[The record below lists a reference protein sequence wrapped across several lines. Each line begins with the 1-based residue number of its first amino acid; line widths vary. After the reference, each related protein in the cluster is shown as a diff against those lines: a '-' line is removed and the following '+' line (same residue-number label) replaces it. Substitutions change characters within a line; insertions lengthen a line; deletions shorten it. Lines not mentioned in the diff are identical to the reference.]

1 MSVYSYNTQGIFP
14 SIIRAA
20 SEGLGSFSYV
30 YEPSIIDR
38 YNELDYGSLEFN
50 STPVTE
56 TETVAVD
63 NLNATLT
70 NTFLTDSG
78 TGTGTTGGFN
88 IGRHIRFNSTNKPR
102 TVEFSLPNNINSSL
116 TFEVIRGNDNNGGED
131 PDTVAESLNLE
142 YYDGSSWISIDA
154 VVAHND
160 TTFDTLKSVE
170 ITIPVVARTAGTQ
183 FRLIQL
189 DHSGNNWD
197 HYGLKSVTYTH
208 TTTPVLPTINFGNI
222 SDINAT
228 LEDYGRVV
236 YVTNVES
243 FGFVKVVSESSW
255 KATNTYEGIGIAFTF
270 GKQTAPAVY
279 GYIVDGKVKGL
290 SLGGASTEVFSP
302 KHDGVGS
309 TSVLGQ
315 SPIGIGVGVFGSG
328 TLFTIASTDDAFVST
343 WTSSGYISK
352 VTGAARDITLVHETG
367 FGDLFTL
374 SNGQQRATNAFVG
387 SGGLKLVSRKPELPE
402 LSDEKH
408 TEKYINDSIIEFS
421 KEDYGYLTICHPND
435 IEDVSGTLSGTSSGC
450 IVRVGSTA
458 SIDPGTTYGISLGAN
473 APSNFIDYGLISE
486 SAAPQVDF
494 GKILTTGN
502 LIPFGL
508 FHLDPENGAQFAFN
522 PTWTSRGYISKLT
535 GEASVPL
542 DVSVFGTGTIRK
554 LGGDSITNFALLQP
568 GDGLFGFRSD
578 TEIGITAGI
587 TGTGFIPT
595 LNGAADS
602 VTFNPEEKDLLFSLI
617 GEATFSFNPNWVG
630 SGVLFTLQTAVEKT
644 VYDYIGSGRIFGFN
658 NLEEKK
664 VYDYNCSS
672 IVAFPESD
680 YGFIINTGAITCID
694 VDGVISTNETTT
706 SGCIK
711 VLNTL
716 TIDPGVTY
724 SVRPQSTIV
733 TGFLDYGLTSEN
745 AAPLADFG
753 DILGTPRLG
762 LPGCIYGHI
771 DITGESV
778 NNFAP
783 NWISRG
789 YISKLIGEARV
800 PLDVTVFGTGTI
812 RKLGGDSIT
821 NFSLLQ
827 PGDGLFGFHS
837 ESQIG
842 IGVGIFGDGF
852 IPTLSGAADSVT
864 FNPDEKDLLFS
875 LTGEATFTHNLNWI
889 GSGVLF
895 TLQTAVER
903 TVYDYVGSG
912 GLFGFNN
919 LEEVK
924 VYSYN
929 CSSIVPFPENDYGFI
944 INTGAIA
951 CVNVD
956 GVISASET
964 TTSGCIKVLNSLTID
979 SGVTYSIR
987 PQSTIVSSVLDYGLT
1002 SENAA
1007 PLADFGHIL
1016 DTPRLGMPG
1025 CIYGHIDITGASVNS
1040 LAPNWISQGVIKLS
1054 GEGRVPLDVAVFGT
1068 GTIRKLGG
1076 DSITNF
1082 SLLQPGDGLFGFR
1095 SDTEIGIGVGI
1106 FGDGFIPTLSGAA
1119 DSVTFN
1125 PEEKDL
1131 LFSFTGEATFAFN
1144 PNWVGSGVL
1153 FTLQTA
1159 IERTVY
1165 DYVGSGGLFG
1175 FNNLEEV
1182 KVYSYNCSSV
1192 APYTEPDYGFIIDPN
1207 AVSCVD
1213 VDGVISTDTTSTTG
1227 CTKVL
1232 NSLTV
1237 DPGVTYT
1244 ITPQYTVPSSTL
1256 DYGFVA
1262 ENASPLV
1269 DHGHILGTPRQGLP
1283 ACIYGEIDIFG
1294 VADIKFTPNYIGRG
1308 FIYLDG
1314 VAISPLFARNLG
1326 SGEIKLSGNSKTN
1339 FSPSQP
1345 GDGLFGFR
1353 SDTEIGITV
1362 GITGTGTL
1370 FGYTGTA
1377 ESLSTIPP
1385 TEQPIFTFVGTSG
1398 DPGILLA
1405 HEGSGSLFAVSGG
1418 DLRVQYAYET
1428 TGSIT
1433 LCSKKPE
1440 LSELSEEKHTEV
1452 YSMDLCRDEPELD
1465 YGRIVDLSANSVCV
1479 DVDGVVSTNTTSS
1492 SGCTKV
1498 TLGSTLSIDPGVTY
1512 TLTAFTTVPTV
1523 FADYQDVSDT
1533 EDGLT
1538 DYGHILDTTGLVCPF
1553 GQLDSLKG
1561 TLVEKYIRNTSIFT
1575 ESTVIKIGG
1584 DAFIVVPPQ
1593 WNNISPPIL
1602 VRNAAIPL
1610 FSLRTFGGGSLFGFG
1625 GATESRRYS
1634 PDEVQLLFKV
1644 SPGPF
1649 SRFVTY
1655 DWQPSWVSQ
1664 GTIPVSGIA
1673 ETPRARAFAGFG
1685 SLFGINGAAEAVSFN
1700 PPDITTDI
1708 KLSGVL
1714 AESFTIPYTG
1724 TGSLFTV
1731 NNLVERVLVHHF
1743 VFGTINVSGVA
1754 ATPRAR
1760 DFIGSGAIFS
1770 NGVTSESITKRLPA
1784 FTAHIKFGGT
1794 SEEVFSANPPEEG
1807 TEIRLSGDTTP
1818 QILTFAEQPFGV
1830 IPVSGIAKT
1839 HYVPSVVGT
1848 GTFRKFSGASESL
1861 TVNPEEKQMLFSF
1874 IGEGK
1879 ETHTENYVGVEKAIR
1894 IRRGALSDFETFDWQ
1909 PSWVVTG
1916 TIPVSGEAKTN
1927 FSLLHNGSGS
1937 LKTLSGSAESL
1948 TVNPE
1953 ERQML
1958 FSFTG
1963 TRIAEIT
1970 SIAEFSTGSLF
1981 GIGGLSESFTAS
1993 PELQADLRIS
2003 GDVFVRYVPNNIGSG
2018 NIFAINGAAESI
2030 TFNPDERQMLFSF
2043 IGEASESFSATEI
2056 RQIEVDITGEGQEN
2070 LTSVYTGSGSAQIS
2084 GVVTEKFVPNN
2095 IGFGNIFALAGSAES
2110 ITFNP
2115 DEKQMLFSF
2124 TGEGTERILVREIS
2138 QGGTFT
2144 FSGTSGDPLLTFAEQ
2159 PFVQTKISGKV
2170 FFTTHRSI
2178 VGTGSLFG
2186 FGGVSE
2192 STGVVPQTEQVL
2204 FKVSG
2209 DSINKISVL
2218 HIGSGSLRKL
2228 SGSAESVTF
2237 NPDERQMLFSFI
2249 GAGTENTTAREVS
2262 QGGLFK
2268 ASGEA
2273 GVLVRFAHTGEGT
2286 IPLSGNATTTRAR
2299 DFVGFGIIPTLSGAA
2314 ESLTVNPDEK
2324 QMLFSFAGE
2333 RISEKITAKELG
2345 TPGKFTLQGTSGDP
2359 LLTFSEQPFVKIN
2372 VNGVSTSIRSRAY
2385 AGSGTLFGFIN
2396 GDEAFARAPYIAS
2409 GSIAIS
2415 GFGIVQVE
2423 LFQPPRTY
2431 VWMI

>member
-38 YNELDYGSLEFN
+38 YNELDYGSLAFN
-50 STPVTE
+50 NTPVTA

-70 NTFLTDSG
+70 NTFLTNSG
-78 TGTGTTGGFN
+78 TGTGSTGGFN
-88 IGRHIRFNSTNKPR
+88 IGRHIRFNSSTAASR
-102 TVEFSLPNNINSSL
+102 IVEFSLPNNVNSSL
-116 TFEVIRGNDNNGGED
+116 TFEVIRGNDANGGED
-131 PDTVAESLNLE
+131 PDTVNESLYLE
-142 YYDGSSWISIDA
+142 YYNGSLWTSIDT

-160 TTFDTLKSVE
+160 TTFNTLKSVE
-170 ITIPVVARTAGTQ
+170 ITIPSVARTAGTQ
-183 FRLIQL
+183 FRLIQPS
-189 DHSGNNWD
+189 HTGNNWD

-243 FGFVKVVSESSW
+243 FGFVKVVSEASW
-255 KATNTYEGIGIAFTF
+255 KATNTYEGTGIAFTF
-270 GKQTAPAVY
+270 GRQTSPAVY

-290 SLGGASTEVFSP
+290 SGTSLGVFSG
-302 KHDGVGS
+302 KHDGAGT
-309 TSVLGQ
+309 TSILGN
-315 SPIGIGVGVFGSG
+315 SGIGIGIGIFGSG

-408 TEKYINDSIIEFS
+408 TERYINDSIIEFS
-421 KEDYGYLTICHPND
+421 KADYGYLTICHPSD

-458 SIDPGTTYGISLGAN
+458 SIDPGTTYDVSLGAN

-494 GKILTTGN
+494 GNILTTSN

-542 DVSVFGTGTIRK
+542 DVSVFGTGSIKT

-568 GDGLFGFRSD
+568 GDGLFRFRSD
-578 TEIGITAGI
+578 TQIGITAGI
-587 TGTGFIPT
+587 TGTGFIPSI
-595 LNGAADS
+595 NGSAES

-617 GEATFSFNPNWVG
+617 GEATFSFNPNWIG

-644 VYDYIGSGRIFGFN
+644 VYDYVGSGRIFGFN

-672 IVAFPESD
+672 IVPFPEND
-680 YGFIINTGAITCID
+680 YGFIINTGAIACVD
-694 VDGVISTNETTT
+694 VDGVISTSETTT

-711 VLNTL
+711 VLNSL
-716 TIDPGVTY
+716 TIDPGVNY
-724 SVRPQSTIV
+724 SVRPQNTIASSV
-733 TGFLDYGLTSEN
+733 LDYGLTSEN

-762 LPGCIYGHI
+762 MPGCIYGHI

-778 NNFAP
+778 NSLAP
-783 NWISRG
+783 NWISQG
-789 YISKLIGEARV
+789 GISIFGEGRV
-800 PLDVTVFGTGTI
+800 PLDVTVFGSGSIKT
-812 RKLGGDSIT
+812 LGGDSIT

-842 IGVGIFGDGF
+842 IGVGILGDGL

-864 FNPDEKDLLFS
+864 FNPDERDLLFS
-875 LTGEATFTHNLNWI
+875 FTGEATFAFNPNWI

-929 CSSIVPFPENDYGFI
+929 CSSIAPF
-944 INTGAIA
+944 
-951 CVNVD
+951 
-956 GVISASET
+956 
-964 TTSGCIKVLNSLTID
+964 
-979 SGVTYSIR
+979 
-987 PQSTIVSSVLDYGLT
+987 
-1002 SENAA
+1002 
-1007 PLADFGHIL
+1007 
-1016 DTPRLGMPG
+1016 
-1025 CIYGHIDITGASVNS
+1025 
-1040 LAPNWISQGVIKLS
+1040 
-1054 GEGRVPLDVAVFGT
+1054 
-1068 GTIRKLGG
+1068 
-1076 DSITNF
+1076 
-1082 SLLQPGDGLFGFR
+1082 
-1095 SDTEIGIGVGI
+1095 
-1106 FGDGFIPTLSGAA
+1106 
-1119 DSVTFN
+1119 
-1125 PEEKDL
+1125 
-1131 LFSFTGEATFAFN
+1131 
-1144 PNWVGSGVL
+1144 
-1153 FTLQTA
+1153 
-1159 IERTVY
+1159 
-1165 DYVGSGGLFG
+1165 
-1175 FNNLEEV
+1175 
-1182 KVYSYNCSSV
+1182 
-1192 APYTEPDYGFIIDPN
+1192 TEPDYGFIIDPN

-1213 VDGVISTDTTSTTG
+1213 VDGIISTDTTSATG

-1232 NSLTV
+1232 NSLAV

-1283 ACIYGEIDIFG
+1283 ACIYGQIDIFG
-1294 VADIKFTPNYIGRG
+1294 VGDVKFTPNYNGRG
-1308 FIYLDG
+1308 FIDISG
-1314 VAISPLFARNLG
+1314 VAISPLFASEIG
-1326 SGEIKLSGNSKTN
+1326 SGQIKLGGNSKTN
-1339 FSPSQP
+1339 FSLIQP

-1353 SDTEIGITV
+1353 SDTAIGITV
-1362 GITGTGTL
+1362 GIKGTGTL

-1377 ESLSTIPP
+1377 ESTTSVPP
-1385 TEQPIFTFVGTSG
+1385 TEEPIFTFVGTSG
-1398 DPGILLA
+1398 DPGICLA
-1405 HEGSGSLFAVSGG
+1405 HEGVGSLFAVSGG

-1575 ESTVIKIGG
+1575 ESTVIKIVG
-1584 DAFIVVPPQ
+1584 DAFVVVPPQ

-1673 ETPRARAFAGFG
+1673 ETPRARAFTGFG

-1714 AESFTIPYTG
+1714 AESFTVPYTG

-1770 NGVTSESITKRLPA
+1770 NGISSESLTKRLPA

-1879 ETHTENYVGVEKAIR
+1879 ETHTENYVGIEKAIR

-1963 TRIAEIT
+1963 TRIAETT
-1970 SIAEFSTGSLF
+1970 SIVEFSTGSLF

-2018 NIFAINGAAESI
+2018 NIFAINGAAESV

-2043 IGEASESFSATEI
+2043 IGEALESFSATEI
-2056 RQIEVDITGEGQEN
+2056 KQIEVDITGEGQEN

-2095 IGFGNIFALAGSAES
+2095 IGSGNIFALAGSAES

-2178 VGTGSLFG
+2178 IGTGSLFG

-2218 HIGSGSLRKL
+2218 HVGSGSLRKL

-2333 RISEKITAKELG
+2333 RISEKITARELG

-2372 VNGVSTSIRSRAY
+2372 VNGISTTIRSRAY

>member
-56 TETVAVD
+56 TETVQVD

-617 GEATFSFNPNWVG
+617 GEATFS
-630 SGVLFTLQTAVEKT
+630 
-644 VYDYIGSGRIFGFN
+644 
-658 NLEEKK
+658 
-664 VYDYNCSS
+664 
-672 IVAFPESD
+672 
-680 YGFIINTGAITCID
+680 
-694 VDGVISTNETTT
+694 
-706 SGCIK
+706 
-711 VLNTL
+711 
-716 TIDPGVTY
+716 
-724 SVRPQSTIV
+724 
-733 TGFLDYGLTSEN
+733 
-745 AAPLADFG
+745 
-753 DILGTPRLG
+753 
-762 LPGCIYGHI
+762 
-771 DITGESV
+771 
-778 NNFAP
+778 
-783 NWISRG
+783 
-789 YISKLIGEARV
+789 
-800 PLDVTVFGTGTI
+800 
-812 RKLGGDSIT
+812 
-821 NFSLLQ
+821 
-827 PGDGLFGFHS
+827 
-837 ESQIG
+837 
-842 IGVGIFGDGF
+842 
-852 IPTLSGAADSVT
+852 
-864 FNPDEKDLLFS
+864 
-875 LTGEATFTHNLNWI
+875 
-889 GSGVLF
+889 
-895 TLQTAVER
+895 
-903 TVYDYVGSG
+903 
-912 GLFGFNN
+912 
-919 LEEVK
+919 
-924 VYSYN
+924 
-929 CSSIVPFPENDYGFI
+929 
-944 INTGAIA
+944 
-951 CVNVD
+951 
-956 GVISASET
+956 
-964 TTSGCIKVLNSLTID
+964 
-979 SGVTYSIR
+979 
-987 PQSTIVSSVLDYGLT
+987 
-1002 SENAA
+1002 
-1007 PLADFGHIL
+1007 
-1016 DTPRLGMPG
+1016 
-1025 CIYGHIDITGASVNS
+1025 
-1040 LAPNWISQGVIKLS
+1040 
-1054 GEGRVPLDVAVFGT
+1054 
-1068 GTIRKLGG
+1068 
-1076 DSITNF
+1076 
-1082 SLLQPGDGLFGFR
+1082 
-1095 SDTEIGIGVGI
+1095 
-1106 FGDGFIPTLSGAA
+1106 
-1119 DSVTFN
+1119 
-1125 PEEKDL
+1125 
-1131 LFSFTGEATFAFN
+1131 FN